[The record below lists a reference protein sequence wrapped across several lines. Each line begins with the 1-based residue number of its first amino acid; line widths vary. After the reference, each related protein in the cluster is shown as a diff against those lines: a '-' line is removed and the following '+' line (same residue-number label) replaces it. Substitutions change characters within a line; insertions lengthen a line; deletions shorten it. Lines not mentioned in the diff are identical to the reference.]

1 MTKTEPYDPAKCTC
15 ERWPFE
21 GVGSVG
27 GRGLA
32 EDIREGAIREIDP
45 DCPELEKKDHP
56 RP

>member
-1 MTKTEPYDPAKCTC
+1 MTKNERYDPTRCTC

-21 GVGSVG
+21 GVGSIG

-32 EDIREGAIREIDP
+32 EDIRDGAIREIDP